1 MRVAGFKRDTLIT
14 FQERTGTQDSGTG
27 AWTYEWA
34 DLGADPDEWA
44 EVQDILPSR
53 AEDVADSINIQRRPC
68 RIRTLF
74 RDDITSAMR
83 VTFEGR
89 TLQIIAGPAELG
101 RRDGLEMICE
111 ELSTQGEKP

>member
-1 MRVAGFKRDTLIT
+1 MKVPAPKRDTLIT
-14 FQERTGTQDSGTG
+14 FRERTGTQDSGTG

-34 DLGADPDEWA
+34 DFADEWA

-53 AEDVADSINIQRRPC
+53 AENLADNIDLSRRPC
-68 RIRTLF
+68 RVRTLY
-74 RDDITSAMR
+74 RADIASAMR
-83 VTFEGR
+83 VTFDGR
-89 TLQIIAGPAELG
+89 TLEIISGPVELG